1 MLNAASFVE
10 ENLKTIFAYSL
21 SRVSNK
27 EDAEDLTNDIVLAI
41 LQSADKIRNPEA
53 FYGYVWSI
61 AANTYKKFLRKKR
74 DHRSIEENDAI
85 SDDADMIER
94 ILEQEEIKNLRRE
107 IALLSKECREC
118 TVAYYYEELSCMEV
132 SQKLNISLEMVK
144 YYLFKTRKILK
155 EGLPMEREFGEKSFR
170 PTPFQFRT
178 FFSGNSNQEY
188 YNLFTRKL
196 PGQILV
202 SAYYTPMTIRELA
215 IELGVASVYLEDEI
229 ALLERYE
236 LITKLPGGKYQSNL
250 IIFTED
256 FAKEFQRNAEK
267 FVGDML
273 VEIVESMK
281 QKLDRVRRLNPICE
295 KLSEQRL
302 LWGMFWMI
310 LYWGHDKFLEKHP
323 EYQENNVIYEG
334 TVGINYGE
342 LKWDIPEEYELYG
355 IAGYAGIDLNYYAS
369 AVDFG
374 IFSEKNNFFRE
385 SAREKIKEKIYRT
398 VTGEMSPE
406 FMVLSKADEEKFAQ
420 IISSELALVEVLFE
434 RLFVCACQIMHV
446 HAPKS
451 VEKQIELVAFHT
463 LYFNVMGMIGVNV
476 VKSGAMKQ
484 PDFDGPAGICVR
496 ENSESDMENIM
507 TRVLV

>member
-1 MLNAASFVE
+1 MLNASSFVE
-10 ENLKTIFAYSL
+10 ENLKTIFAYAL

-61 AANTYKKFLRKKR
+61 AANTYKKFLRKK
-74 DHRSIEENDAI
+74 HNHQTIEENDVIA
-85 SDDADMIER
+85 DDADMIET

-132 SQKLNISLEMVK
+132 SQKFNISLEMVK

-178 FFSGNSNQEY
+178 IFSGNSNQEY
-188 YNLFTRKL
+188 YNLFSRKL

-229 ALLERYE
+229 ALLEQYE
-236 LITKLPGGKYQSNL
+236 LITKLPGGKYQTNL

-256 FAKEFQRNAEK
+256 FNKEFQRSAEK

-273 VEIVESMK
+273 VEIVESMR
-281 QKLDRVRRLNPICE
+281 QKLDQVRELNPICE

-302 LWGMFWMI
+302 LWGVFWMI
-310 LYWGHDKFLEKHP
+310 LYWGHDLFLEKHP
-323 EYQENNVIYEG
+323 EYQENCIIYEG
-334 TVGINYGE
+334 TVGTNYGE

-355 IAGYAGIDLNYYAS
+355 IAGYSGIDSNYYAS

-374 IFSEKNNFFRE
+374 FFSEQNRYFRE
-385 SAREKIKEKIYRT
+385 SVREIIKEKIYRT
-398 VTGEMSPE
+398 IAGDMVPE
-406 FMVLSKADEEKFAQ
+406 FVIFSKKEEEWFAQ
-420 IISSELALVEVLFE
+420 IISSELEMAEVLFE
-434 RLFVCACQIMHV
+434 KLFACACQIMRV
-446 HAPKS
+446 HAPQS
-451 VEKQIELVAFHT
+451 VERQIKLVTFQT
-463 LYFNVMGMIGVNV
+463 LYFNVMGMLGINA
-476 VKSGAMKQ
+476 VKSGTMKC

-496 ENSESDMENIM
+496 ENSEEDMKNIM